1 MPDNTPEADRWLPP
15 AAAQAGLAAL
25 RRQVAGRRRGR
36 LFVLS
41 APSGTGKDSVI
52 ERLKQ
57 DAVAINYTLHTTTR
71 RPRPDEVDGEHY
83 RFITPEQFRAE
94 RDQGGFLEWATYLDS
109 YYGTPRAPVEQALAR
124 GEAVLV
130 KPDVQGA
137 MQIRDR
143 YPDAVL
149 IFLAPPDT
157 DELVARLSG
166 RGTESQAER
175 QRRVE
180 RSLAE
185 IAHIPQYDYLVIN
198 HHGRL
203 DDTVAKVKAIIIAEQ
218 QRVRA
223 APHPSSGR
231 RARE

>member
-1 MPDNTPEADRWLPP
+1 MAS
-15 AAAQAGLAAL
+15 ASAQAGLAAL
-25 RRQVAGRRRGR
+25 RRHVTGRRHGR
-36 LFVLS
+36 LFILS
-41 APSGTGKDSVI
+41 APSGAGKDSVI

-57 DAVAINYTLHTTTR
+57 DEVAISYTLHTTTR
-71 RPRPDEVDGEHY
+71 QPRPGEVDGKHY

-94 RDQGGFLEWATYLDS
+94 RDRGGFLEWATYLDS

-124 GEAVLV
+124 GEAVLA

-203 DDTVAKVKAIIIAEQ
+203 DDTVAKVKAIIVAEQ
-218 QRVRA
+218 QRVCIEQHHLR
-223 APHPSSGR
+223 GR
-231 RARE
+231 NPRPPAGAGGP

>member
-1 MPDNTPEADRWLPP
+1 MRKTPPEADKLVSS
-15 AAAQAGLAAL
+15 ASAQAGLAVL
-25 RRQVAGRRRGR
+25 RRQGAGHRRGR
-36 LFVLS
+36 IYILS
-41 APSGTGKDSVI
+41 APSGAGKDSVI
-52 ERLKQ
+52 ECLKQ
-57 DAVAINYTLHTTTR
+57 DEVAINYTLHTTTR
-71 RPRPDEVDGEHY
+71 RPRPDEIHGEHY

-94 RDQGGFLEWATYLDS
+94 RDRGGFLEWATYLDS
-109 YYGTPRAPVEQALAR
+109 YYGTPRAPIERALAR
-124 GEAVLV
+124 GEAVLA

-137 MQIRDR
+137 MQIRTQ

-203 DDTVAKVKAIIIAEQ
+203 DDTVAKVKAIIVAEQ

-223 APHPSSGR
+223 VPR
-231 RARE
+231 RS

>member
-1 MPDNTPEADRWLPP
+1 MPDPSPDADQCM
-15 AAAQAGLAAL
+15 ASASAQAGLAAL
-25 RRQVAGRRRGR
+25 RRHVTGHRHGR
-36 LFVLS
+36 LFILS
-41 APSGTGKDSVI
+41 APSGAGKDSVI

-57 DAVAINYTLHTTTR
+57 DEVAISYTLHTTTR
-71 RPRPDEVDGEHY
+71 RPRPGEVDGKHY
-83 RFITPEQFRAE
+83 RFITTEQFRAE
-94 RDQGGFLEWATYLDS
+94 RDHGGFLEWAAYLDS
-109 YYGTPRAPVEQALAR
+109 YYGTPRAPVEQALAH
-124 GEAVLV
+124 GEAILA

-137 MQIRDR
+137 MQIRAR

-149 IFLAPPDT
+149 IFLAPPNT
-157 DELVARLSG
+157 EELVARLSG

-175 QRRVE
+175 RRRVE

-203 DDTVAKVKAIIIAEQ
+203 DDTVAKVKAIIVAEQ
-218 QRVRA
+218 QRVRP
-223 APHPSSGR
+223 APHPPAGR

>member
-1 MPDNTPEADRWLPP
+1 MPDTSPDADRWMQS
-15 AAAQAGLAAL
+15 ASAQAGLAAL
-25 RRQVAGRRRGR
+25 RRHVAGHRRGR
-36 LFVLS
+36 IFALS
-41 APSGTGKDSVI
+41 APSGAGKDSVI

-57 DAVAINYTLHTTTR
+57 DGVAINYTLHTTTR
-71 RPRPDEVDGEHY
+71 RPRPDEIDGEHY
-83 RFITPEQFRAE
+83 RFITPEEFCAE
-94 RDQGGFLEWATYLDS
+94 RERGGFLEWAAYLDS

-166 RGTESQAER
+166 RGTESQAEL

-203 DDTVAKVKAIIIAEQ
+203 DDTVAKVKAIIVAEQ

-223 APHPSSGR
+223 APR
-231 RARE
+231 RP

>member
-1 MPDNTPEADRWLPP
+1 MRETPPEANRWVPS
-15 AAAQAGLAAL
+15 ASAQAGLAAL
-25 RRQVAGRRRGR
+25 RRHVTGHRHGRI
-36 LFVLS
+36 FILS
-41 APSGTGKDSVI
+41 APSGAGKDSVI

-57 DAVAINYTLHTTTR
+57 DQVAINYTLHTTTR
-71 RPRPDEVDGEHY
+71 RPRPGEVDGEHY
-83 RFITPEQFRAE
+83 RFITSERFRAE

-124 GEAVLV
+124 GEAVLA

-137 MQIRDR
+137 MQIRAL

-149 IFLAPPDT
+149 IFLAPPAT
-157 DELVARLSG
+157 AELVARLSD

-203 DDTVAKVKAIIIAEQ
+203 DDTVAKVKAIIVAEQ

-223 APHPSSGR
+223 APR
-231 RARE
+231 RP

>member
-1 MPDNTPEADRWLPP
+1 MPDTSPEADQWMPSGAVR
-15 AAAQAGLAAL
+15 AGLAAVH
-25 RRQVAGRRRGR
+25 RHVAGHRHGR
-36 LFVLS
+36 IFILS
-41 APSGTGKDSVI
+41 APSGAGKDSVI

-57 DAVAINYTLHTTTR
+57 DEVAINYTLHTTTR
-71 RPRPDEVDGEHY
+71 RPRPDEVDGKHY
-83 RFITPEQFRAE
+83 RFITPGEFCAE
-94 RDQGGFLEWATYLDS
+94 RDRGGFLEWATYLDS

-124 GEAVLV
+124 GGAVLV

-137 MQIRDR
+137 MQIRAQ

-203 DDTVAKVKAIIIAEQ
+203 DDTVAKVKAIIVAEQ

-223 APHPSSGR
+223 ASR
-231 RARE
+231 RP

>member
-1 MPDNTPEADRWLPP
+1 MPDPPFEADRLSPP
-15 AAAQAGLAAL
+15 VSARAGLAEL
-25 RRQVAGRRRGR
+25 RRQVIGGRQGR
-36 LFVLS
+36 IFVLS
-41 APSGTGKDSVI
+41 APSGAGKDSVI

-57 DAVAINYTLHTTTR
+57 DQVAINYTLHTTTR
-71 RPRPDEVDGEHY
+71 RPRPGEVDGEHY
-83 RFITPEQFRAE
+83 RFITSEQFRAE

-109 YYGTPRAPVEQALAR
+109 YYGTPRTPVEQALAR
-124 GEAVLV
+124 GEAVLA

-157 DELVARLSG
+157 AELVVRLSG

-203 DDTVAKVKAIIIAEQ
+203 DDTVAKVKAIIISEQ
-218 QRVRA
+218 QRVRP
-223 APHPSSGR
+223 APHPSSGS
-231 RARE
+231 RAR

>member
-1 MPDNTPEADRWLPP
+1 M
-15 AAAQAGLAAL
+15 
-25 RRQVAGRRRGR
+25 
-36 LFVLS
+36 
-41 APSGTGKDSVI
+41 
-52 ERLKQ
+52 
-57 DAVAINYTLHTTTR
+57 
-71 RPRPDEVDGEHY
+71 
-83 RFITPEQFRAE
+83 
-94 RDQGGFLEWATYLDS
+94 EWATYLDS
-109 YYGTPRAPVEQALAR
+109 YYGTPRAPMEQALAR
-124 GEAVLV
+124 GEAVLA

-137 MQIRDR
+137 MQIRAQ

-203 DDTVAKVKAIIIAEQ
+203 DDTVAKVKAIIVAEQ

-223 APHPSSGR
+223 APCRP
-231 RARE
+231 

>member
-1 MPDNTPEADRWLPP
+1 MPNISPEADQWMPS
-15 AAAQAGLAAL
+15 AAAQAGLAEL
-25 RRQVAGRRRGR
+25 RRHVAGHRRGR
-36 LFVLS
+36 IFILS
-41 APSGTGKDSVI
+41 APSGAGKDSVI

-57 DAVAINYTLHTTTR
+57 DEVAINYTLHTTTR
-71 RPRPDEVDGEHY
+71 WPRPDEVDGEHY
-83 RFITPEQFRAE
+83 RFVTLEEFRAE
-94 RDQGGFLEWATYLDS
+94 RDRGGFLEWAVYLDS

-124 GEAVLV
+124 GEAVLA

-137 MQIRDR
+137 MQIRTQ

-157 DELVARLSG
+157 EELVARLSG
-166 RGTESQAER
+166 RGTESQADR

-180 RSLAE
+180 RSMAE

-203 DDTVAKVKAIIIAEQ
+203 DDTVARVKAIIVAEQ
-218 QRVRA
+218 QRVRGSA
-223 APHPSSGR
+223 R
-231 RARE
+231 RP

>member
-1 MPDNTPEADRWLPP
+1 MPDTSPEADQWMPSGAVR
-15 AAAQAGLAAL
+15 AGLAAVH
-25 RRQVAGRRRGR
+25 RHVAGHRHGR
-36 LFVLS
+36 IFILS
-41 APSGTGKDSVI
+41 APSGAGKDSVI

-57 DAVAINYTLHTTTR
+57 DEVAINYTLHTTTR
-71 RPRPDEVDGEHY
+71 RPRPDEADGKHY
-83 RFITPEQFRAE
+83 RFITPGEFCAE
-94 RDQGGFLEWATYLDS
+94 RDRGGFLEWATYLDS
-109 YYGTPRAPVEQALAR
+109 YYGTPRALVEQALAR
-124 GEAVLV
+124 GGAVLV

-137 MQIRDR
+137 MQIRAQ

-203 DDTVAKVKAIIIAEQ
+203 DDTVAKVKAIIVAEQ

-223 APHPSSGR
+223 VPHLPAGR
-231 RARE
+231 RAR